1 MPEAAAQTLRPFV
14 DFVMPCWLEYVYQCW
29 MYGWMS
35 EEGATPGRR
44 SIYIEGIL
52 SAWKW
57 CERFLELGS
66 P

>member
-1 MPEAAAQTLRPFV
+1 
-14 DFVMPCWLEYVYQCW
+14 MPCWLEYVYQCW

-35 EEGATPGRR
+35 EGDATPGRR